1 MLACGLFLLAG
12 CATPG
17 HASAGYRVSA
27 GHRAGAAAN
36 TGKTV
41 NGGAAVNA
49 GRTVKVTRTGARM
62 LAVRDGLGACEQRLE
77 RAPRTGPRLAIA
89 GASYTAGVG
98 PGVASSS
105 WAAVLARSLRWDS
118 VIYGVPGAGYV
129 AVGPSGLGP
138 VGRMLDAE
146 GLRALDPSLVI
157 VQAGH
162 DDDGVPPL
170 LEARQVTRTVDEI
183 QAQAPQAQ
191 IALLTTFTRP
201 LTGQWRLY
209 DRTDD
214 AIVTAA
220 RAADPDAIIM
230 DPLTGRWK
238 FAHFDGSGLHPTAA
252 GDAEIAQKVG
262 AILQAHGITA
272 DSSATAVPLI
282 CQVSIGVGGDAGAR
296 VTPRAA

>member
-1 MLACGLFLLAG
+1 MLA
-12 CATPG
+12 
-17 HASAGYRVSA
+17 
-27 GHRAGAAAN
+27 
-36 TGKTV
+36 
-41 NGGAAVNA
+41 
-49 GRTVKVTRTGARM
+49 RT
-62 LAVRDGLGACEQRLE
+62 
-77 RAPRTGPRLAIA
+77 
-89 GASYTAGVG
+89 
-98 PGVASSS
+98 
-105 WAAVLARSLRWDS
+105 LRWDS

-129 AVGPSGLGP
+129 AAGPSGRGP

-146 GLRALDPSLVI
+146 GLRGLDPSLVI

-162 DDDGVPPL
+162 DDGGVPPL
-170 LEARQVTRTVDEI
+170 IEARQVTRAVDEI
-183 QAQAPQAQ
+183 RAQAPHAQ

-238 FAHFDGSGLHPTAA
+238 FAHFDGSGLHPTAT
-252 GDAEIAQKVG
+252 GDDEIAQRVT
-262 AILQAHGITA
+262 AILQAHGIVA

-282 CQVSIGVGGDAGAR
+282 CQVSIGVGGDTGDRGRPKDA
-296 VTPRAA
+296 

>member
-1 MLACGLFLLAG
+1 MMLACSFFLVAG
-12 CATPG
+12 CATSGQAGTG
-17 HASAGYRVSA
+17 HQ
-27 GHRAGAAAN
+27 AGAAVGA
-36 TGKTV
+36 GKTV
-41 NGGAAVNA
+41 KA
-49 GRTVKVTRTGARM
+49 TRTGARM
-62 LAVRDGLGACEQRLE
+62 LAVRDGLSACEQRLE
-77 RAPRTGPRLAIA
+77 RGPRTGPRLAIA

-98 PGVASSS
+98 PGVPSRS
-105 WAAVLARSLRWDS
+105 WAAVLAGTLRWDS

-129 AVGPSGLGP
+129 AAGPSGRGP

-146 GLRALDPSLVI
+146 GLHALDPSLVI

-162 DDDGVPPL
+162 DDGGVPPL
-170 LEARQVTRTVDEI
+170 MEARQVTRAVDEI
-183 QAQAPQAQ
+183 RAQAPDAQ

-252 GDAEIAQKVG
+252 GDAEIARKVG
-262 AILQAHGITA
+262 AILQAHGIVA
-272 DSSATAVPLI
+272 DSSATAIPLI
-282 CQVSIGVGGDAGAR
+282 CQVSIGAGDRG
-296 VTPRAA
+296 TPRDA

>member
-1 MLACGLFLLAG
+1 MR
-12 CATPG
+12 
-17 HASAGYRVSA
+17 S
-27 GHRAGAAAN
+27 
-36 TGKTV
+36 
-41 NGGAAVNA
+41 
-49 GRTVKVTRTGARM
+49 GRR
-62 LAVRDGLGACEQRLE
+62 
-77 RAPRTGPRLAIA
+77 PRRPR
-89 GASYTAGVG
+89 S
-98 PGVASSS
+98 
-105 WAAVLARSLRWDS
+105 
-118 VIYGVPGAGYV
+118 
-129 AVGPSGLGP
+129 
-138 VGRMLDAE
+138 
-146 GLRALDPSLVI
+146 
-157 VQAGH
+157 
-162 DDDGVPPL
+162 
-170 LEARQVTRTVDEI
+170 
-183 QAQAPQAQ
+183 
-191 IALLTTFTRP
+191 LLTTFAGP

-252 GDAEIAQKVG
+252 GDAEIAQKVS